1 MELNIRDK
9 KEQRKFGLVMCVAI
23 SILGLIRWAIHGFG
37 PVPWG
42 FFSVAAVFGVLG
54 LLAPKVLQP
63 IFWAWMKF
71 SIGINWVMTR
81 ILLTISF
88 ITLIVPVRFIFLIKG
103 DDPLKRKW
111 DPDRESYWEEPEDQ
125 PEQFDRYLDQF

>member
-1 MELNIRDK
+1 
-9 KEQRKFGLVMCVAI
+9 MCVAI

>member
-9 KEQRKFGLVMCVAI
+9 KEQRKFGLLMWAAI
-23 SILGLIRWAIHGFG
+23 SVLGLIRWWLHGFG
-37 PVPWG
+37 SPPWG
-42 FFSVAAVFGVLG
+42 FFGVAAAFGVLG
-54 LLAPKVLQP
+54 LVVPRALQP

-71 SIGINWVMTR
+71 SLGLNWVMTR
-81 ILLTISF
+81 VMLTLSF
-88 ITLIVPVRFIFLIKG
+88 LAFIVPVRLIFIIKG

-111 DPDRESYWEEPEDQ
+111 EPDRESYWEEPEDQ